1 MSLKDWFGK
10 GPKGDWVRMD
20 TKGEIKGP
28 CAREP
33 GEGKPKC
40 LPRSKA
46 QAMSKK
52 DRASA
57 ARRKRRQDPVADRP
71 GKGGKPIMV
80 KTKKEEVE
88 YITEKSKP
96 TNPALW
102 SRAKAAAR
110 AKFDVYPSAYAN
122 GWAVRWYKKRGGGWR
137 TVKEEAEVK
146 PHKMYKG
153 DKVVL
158 AKNKADHDRL
168 NKLGYTHDNP
178 KTKKVEEE
186 KGYCSCD
193 CDCKQEVCKTC
204 GMPRKITEKCWDGFK
219 QVGMKKKGD
228 KVVPNCVKETDLGV
242 MIAKAQSDRI
252 KRDWNKKSQSEKLDS
267 LKKDRA
273 ELKKRM
279 SEGENHSW
287 RTDGHYKKDGTEYT
301 GDQHAHEGQVMTGKT
316 HTKDSENLYHF
327 KDLSPEVK
335 KKVLERMKM
344 DESLVDKIMKS
355 KTLNKRN
362 YAYAAKEL
370 EKRMKKDP
378 SKTKQ
383 SHAHDVASYVRNVD
397 ARKLAA
403 EEKDSRD
410 GGKYTS
416 YQRQVQKRDKEK
428 EQSAK
433 KATKPGRTMPQ
444 LNIGMKHM
452 TAAQR
457 HAQPS
462 AKKVKASVHGPAAYD
477 SEAAKRRKAIERHQE
492 RQREKDYW
500 DDDFDMTG
508 CPLLEKLNPSMGIKK
523 YINDFY
529 KSDAPQF
536 RGASKAKRRKMA
548 VAAYLGAKRGE

>member
-137 TVKEEAEVK
+137 TVKEEAEIK

-193 CDCKQEVCKTC
+193 CDCKQKVCKTC

-252 KRDWNKKSQSEKLDS
+252 KRDWNKKSQPEKLDS

-279 SEGENHSW
+279 EEG
-287 RTDGHYKKDGTEYT
+287 
-301 GDQHAHEGQVMTGKT
+301 
-316 HTKDSENLYHF
+316 
-327 KDLSPEVK
+327 
-335 KKVLERMKM
+335 
-344 DESLVDKIMKS
+344 LVDKMMKS
-355 KTLNKRN
+355 KVLNKRN

-370 EKRMKKDP
+370 EKKMKKDP

-397 ARKLAA
+397 ARKLAS

-410 GGKYTS
+410 GKYTE
-416 YQRQVQKRDKEK
+416 QQKRVQRAEKTRPPRDKNSVGRRDGVDTVQLHK
-428 EQSAK
+428 TPSMK
-433 KATKPGRTMPQ
+433 KKRASKYAPGGTPD
-444 LNIGMKHM
+444 G
-452 TAAQR
+452 AQ
-457 HAQPS
+457 
-462 AKKVKASVHGPAAYD
+462 
-477 SEAAKRRKAIERHQE
+477 ERRRAIERHQE

-523 YINDFY
+523 YILDFY

-536 RGASKAKRRKMA
+536 KGASKAKRRKMA

>member
-137 TVKEEAEVK
+137 TVKEEAEIK

-193 CDCKQEVCKTC
+193 CDCKQKVCKTC

-279 SEGENHSW
+279 EEG
-287 RTDGHYKKDGTEYT
+287 
-301 GDQHAHEGQVMTGKT
+301 
-316 HTKDSENLYHF
+316 
-327 KDLSPEVK
+327 
-335 KKVLERMKM
+335 
-344 DESLVDKIMKS
+344 LVDKMMKS
-355 KTLNKRN
+355 KVLNKRN

-410 GGKYTS
+410 GKYTE
-416 YQRQVQKRDKEK
+416 QQKRVQRAEKTRPPRDKNSVGRRDGVDTVQLHK
-428 EQSAK
+428 TPSMK
-433 KATKPGRTMPQ
+433 KKRASKYAPGGTPD
-444 LNIGMKHM
+444 G
-452 TAAQR
+452 AQ
-457 HAQPS
+457 
-462 AKKVKASVHGPAAYD
+462 
-477 SEAAKRRKAIERHQE
+477 ERRRAIERHQE

-523 YINDFY
+523 YILDFY

-536 RGASKAKRRKMA
+536 KGASKAKRRKMA

>member
-137 TVKEEAEVK
+137 TVKEEAEIK

-178 KTKKVEEE
+178 KTKKVEEA
-186 KGYCSCD
+186 
-193 CDCKQEVCKTC
+193 
-204 GMPRKITEKCWDGFK
+204 CWDGYK
-219 QVGMKKKGD
+219 QKGMKKKGD

-301 GDQHAHEGQVMTGKT
+301 GDQHAHDGQVMTGKT

-344 DESLVDKIMKS
+344 DEGLVDKIMKS

-397 ARKLAA
+397 ARKLTA
-403 EEKDSRD
+403 EE
-410 GGKYTS
+410 
-416 YQRQVQKRDKEK
+416 
-428 EQSAK
+428 
-433 KATKPGRTMPQ
+433 
-444 LNIGMKHM
+444 I
-452 TAAQR
+452 
-457 HAQPS
+457 
-462 AKKVKASVHGPAAYD
+462 
-477 SEAAKRRKAIERHQE
+477 
-492 RQREKDYW
+492 
-500 DDDFDMTG
+500 DMTG

-548 VAAYLGAKRGE
+548 VAAYLGAKRDE

>member
-10 GPKGDWVRMD
+10 GSKGDWVRMD

-137 TVKEEAEVK
+137 TVKEETV
-146 PHKMYKG
+146 
-153 DKVVL
+153 
-158 AKNKADHDRL
+158 N
-168 NKLGYTHDNP
+168 
-178 KTKKVEEE
+178 
-186 KGYCSCD
+186 
-193 CDCKQEVCKTC
+193 
-204 GMPRKITEKCWDGFK
+204 EKCWDGYK
-219 QVGMKKKGD
+219 QAGMKKKGD

-301 GDQHAHEGQVMTGKT
+301 GDQHAHDGQVMTGKT

-344 DESLVDKIMKS
+344 DEGLVDKIMKS
-355 KTLNKRN
+355 KTLHKRN

-383 SHAHDVASYVRNVD
+383 SHAHDVASYVRNID
-397 ARKLAA
+397 ARKLTA

-410 GGKYTS
+410 SGKYSS

-428 EQSAK
+428 EQNAK

-548 VAAYLGAKRGE
+548 VAAYLGAKRGD

>member
-137 TVKEEAEVK
+137 TVKEEAEIK

-193 CDCKQEVCKTC
+193 CDCKQKVCKTC

-252 KRDWNKKSQSEKLDS
+252 KRDWNKKSQPEKLDS

-279 SEGENHSW
+279 EEG
-287 RTDGHYKKDGTEYT
+287 
-301 GDQHAHEGQVMTGKT
+301 
-316 HTKDSENLYHF
+316 
-327 KDLSPEVK
+327 
-335 KKVLERMKM
+335 
-344 DESLVDKIMKS
+344 LVDKMMKS
-355 KTLNKRN
+355 KVLNKRN

-383 SHAHDVASYVRNVD
+383 SHAHDVSSYVRNVD

-410 GGKYTS
+410 GKYTE
-416 YQRQVQKRDKEK
+416 QQKRVQRAEKTRPPRDKNSVGRRDGVDTVQLHK
-428 EQSAK
+428 TPSMK
-433 KATKPGRTMPQ
+433 KKRASKYAPGGTPD
-444 LNIGMKHM
+444 G
-452 TAAQR
+452 AQ
-457 HAQPS
+457 
-462 AKKVKASVHGPAAYD
+462 
-477 SEAAKRRKAIERHQE
+477 ERRRAIERHQE

-523 YINDFY
+523 YILDFY

-536 RGASKAKRRKMA
+536 KGASKAKRRKMA

>member
-10 GPKGDWVRMD
+10 GSKGDWVRMD

-46 QAMSKK
+46 QAMPKK

-137 TVKEEAEVK
+137 TVKEEAEIK

-178 KTKKVEEE
+178 KTKKVEE
-186 KGYCSCD
+186 D
-193 CDCKQEVCKTC
+193 
-204 GMPRKITEKCWDGFK
+204 CWDGYK
-219 QVGMKKKGD
+219 QAGMKKKGK

-301 GDQHAHEGQVMTGKT
+301 GDQHAHDGQVMTGKT

-344 DESLVDKIMKS
+344 DEGLVDKIMKS
-355 KTLNKRN
+355 KTLHKSN
-362 YAYAAKEL
+362 YNIAAKEL
-370 EKRMKKDP
+370 EKKMKKDP
-378 SKTKQ
+378 SKSKV
-383 SHAHDVASYVRNVD
+383 SHAHDVAKYVKNVD

-410 GGKYTS
+410 GKYTE
-416 YQRQVQKRDKEK
+416 QQKRVQRAEKTRPPRDKNSFGRRDGVDTVQLHK
-428 EQSAK
+428 SPSIK
-433 KATKPGRTMPQ
+433 KKRASKYAPGGTPD
-444 LNIGMKHM
+444 G
-452 TAAQR
+452 AQ
-457 HAQPS
+457 
-462 AKKVKASVHGPAAYD
+462 
-477 SEAAKRRKAIERHQE
+477 ERRRAIERHQE
-492 RQREKDYW
+492 RQRQREKDYW

-548 VAAYLGAKRGE
+548 VAAYLGAKRGD

>member
-1 MSLKDWFGK
+1 
-10 GPKGDWVRMD
+10 
-20 TKGEIKGP
+20 
-28 CAREP
+28 
-33 GEGKPKC
+33 
-40 LPRSKA
+40 
-46 QAMSKK
+46 
-52 DRASA
+52 
-57 ARRKRRQDPVADRP
+57 
-71 GKGGKPIMV
+71 
-80 KTKKEEVE
+80 
-88 YITEKSKP
+88 
-96 TNPALW
+96 
-102 SRAKAAAR
+102 
-110 AKFDVYPSAYAN
+110 
-122 GWAVRWYKKRGGGWR
+122 
-137 TVKEEAEVK
+137 
-146 PHKMYKG
+146 MYKG

-178 KTKKVEEE
+178 KTKKVEEA
-186 KGYCSCD
+186 
-193 CDCKQEVCKTC
+193 
-204 GMPRKITEKCWDGFK
+204 CWDGYK
-219 QVGMKKKGD
+219 QKGMKKKGD

-301 GDQHAHEGQVMTGKT
+301 GDQHAHDGQVMTGKT

-344 DESLVDKIMKS
+344 DEGLVDKIMKS

-397 ARKLAA
+397 ARKLTA
-403 EEKDSRD
+403 EE
-410 GGKYTS
+410 
-416 YQRQVQKRDKEK
+416 
-428 EQSAK
+428 
-433 KATKPGRTMPQ
+433 
-444 LNIGMKHM
+444 I
-452 TAAQR
+452 
-457 HAQPS
+457 
-462 AKKVKASVHGPAAYD
+462 
-477 SEAAKRRKAIERHQE
+477 
-492 RQREKDYW
+492 
-500 DDDFDMTG
+500 DMTG

-548 VAAYLGAKRGE
+548 VAAYLGAKRDE